1 MSARVTLRPKVP
13 MPHYTCLPHV
23 VALGICD
30 ACQDLR
36 IWWPHAICDEAR
48 VRCLEIVARAGYD
61 EDGTF
66 CSVSLEGALT
76 VTDDIVDAICRRV
89 DAWEEAVRSR
99 PRQAPLM
106 SVLEDYVDAQA
117 LLGERVKACYPNGV
131 VALTG
136 TFVGIDVWG
145 RATVR
150 TEGGTDVEFGPER
163 YQLVPSS
170 R

>member
-1 MSARVTLRPKVP
+1 MSTCVTLRPKVP
-13 MPHYTCLPHV
+13 MPHYTGIPHV

-30 ACQDLR
+30 ACPDLR
-36 IWWPHAICDEAR
+36 IWWPYGICDETR
-48 VRCLEIVARAGYD
+48 KRCLDIQARAGYD

-66 CSVSLEGALT
+66 CAVSLEGL
-76 VTDDIVDAICRRV
+76 VEVSDEVVSAITRRV
-89 DAWEEAVRSR
+89 ESWEKAVRTH
-99 PRQAPLM
+99 PRQAPLT
-106 SVLEDYVDAQA
+106 SVLADYVDAQA
-117 LLGERVKACYPNGV
+117 LLGEHVHACYPNGV

-136 TFVGIDVWG
+136 VFVGIDIWG

-150 TEGGTDVEFGPER
+150 MEDGADVEFGPER